1 MPNNLNSNVSSM
13 VLKKFGPIFQSNS
26 VLLRT
31 VDRQIIRGE
40 IDPNTGDTVF
50 LKRPH
55 YSNVLR
61 TATGDLSA
69 SAADPIISGKIQ
81 AKISNYATVYKS
93 WSQLEQA
100 IQMNQ
105 LDKFLESVAGDLNVE
120 LEKELARF
128 IIANGS
134 HSLGV
139 TGKSIKN
146 WGDVAQVG
154 SLLKDIGAPSGAMY
168 AAMSPWA
175 AQNLANQ
182 QNGLNNEGLV
192 KSAWEMAQVPGN
204 FAGVTAL
211 MSNGLASRTIGSAA
225 GAAGV
230 TVKTTVSLTYENVK
244 DTMQMTVVLTGA
256 SLSGKALK
264 AGDQVQ
270 FDTIYWL
277 NQRNKEV
284 MYGANDQPVKFTGTV
299 VADATAVGNDIT
311 VTLSTAALAVTA
323 PGSAPQYN
331 TASKVPTAGD
341 AVVILGTAD
350 ASVRPSL
357 FYHES
362 AIAMGSVVL
371 PALHGKDSSVLTTD
385 QGGFSIRVTKDA
397 DTVRN
402 QQIVRFDILPT
413 FACLDSRLAGQFYG
427 NT

>member
-1 MPNNLNSNVSSM
+1 MANNLSSNVSSM

-31 VDRQIIRGE
+31 VDRQIIKGE

-61 TATGDLSA
+61 TLNGDLS
-69 SAADPIISGKIQ
+69 SQTADSMISGKIA

-100 IQMNQ
+100 IQLNQ
-105 LDKFLESVAGDLNVE
+105 LDKFLESVAEDLNVE
-120 LEKELARF
+120 LERELARY
-128 IIANGS
+128 IINNSA
-134 HSLGV
+134 HSLGIP
-139 TGKSIKN
+139 GKSIKN
-146 WGDVAQVG
+146 WSDVAQVG
-154 SLLKDIGAPSGAMY
+154 SLLKDIGAPSGMMY

-175 AQNLANQ
+175 AQNLADK

-225 GAAGV
+225 GAASV
-230 TVKTTVSLTYENVK
+230 TVKTAVNIKYEDVK
-244 DTMQMTVVLTGA
+244 DTMTMQVTLTGE
-256 SLSGKALK
+256 SLAGLALK
-264 AGDQVQ
+264 AGDQVR

-284 MYGANDQPVKFTGTV
+284 MYGADDAPVKFTATV
-299 VADATAVGNDIT
+299 TADAAAVGNDIT
-311 VTLSTAALAVTA
+311 VTLSAPVIYRTAAAD
-323 PGSAPQYN
+323 APQYN
-331 TASKVPTAGD
+331 TASKAVAAGD
-341 AVVILGTAD
+341 AVTILGTAG
-350 ASVRPSL
+350 ASIRPSL

-371 PALHGKDSSVLTTD
+371 PALHGKDSSVLTSEK
-385 QGGFSIRVTKDA
+385 GGLSIRVTKDA
-397 DTVRN
+397 DTVKN
-402 QQIVRFDILPT
+402 QQIVRFDILPS
-413 FACLDSRLAGQFYG
+413 FAMLDSRLAGQFFG
-427 NT
+427 RT